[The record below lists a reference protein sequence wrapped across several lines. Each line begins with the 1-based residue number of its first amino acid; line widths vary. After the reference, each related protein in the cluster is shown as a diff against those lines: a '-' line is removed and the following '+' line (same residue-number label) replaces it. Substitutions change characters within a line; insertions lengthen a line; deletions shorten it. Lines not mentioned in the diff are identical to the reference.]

1 MEQCKEQ
8 KQDLK
13 SLMTAEQKDN
23 YERFI
28 KIFAEIIRKYKGKK
42 TITN

>member
-1 MEQCKEQ
+1 MTILN
-8 KQDLK
+8 DIK
-13 SLMTAEQKDN
+13 SFMTDEQKDN

-42 TITN
+42 NIKS